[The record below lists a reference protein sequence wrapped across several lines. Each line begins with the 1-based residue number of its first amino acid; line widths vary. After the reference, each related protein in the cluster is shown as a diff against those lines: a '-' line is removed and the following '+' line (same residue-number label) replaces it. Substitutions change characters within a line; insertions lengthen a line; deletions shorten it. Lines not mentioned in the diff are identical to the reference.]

1 MENDM
6 KKVKESKKTNKK
18 QKRNSKNHLP
28 LIIGI
33 VLSLV
38 TGIAVPLVMDQI
50 NSQINPPVEEEYVPL
65 NPEFLAKPT
74 DGTTPKDHTA
84 IDNYRIAGGV
94 LSLTGNFKT
103 EQEGIALS
111 EGLIS
116 NKQIVNATRYVNSKR
131 AYVQYSTSGK
141 SANG

>member
-1 MENDM
+1 M

-18 QKRNSKNHLP
+18 QNIHSKNHLP
-28 LIIGI
+28 VIIGI

-38 TGIAVPLVMDQI
+38 TGIAVPLVLDQI

-65 NPEFLAKPT
+65 DPEFLKKPT

-94 LSLTGNFKT
+94 LSLTENFKT
-103 EQEGIALS
+103 EQEGVALS
-111 EGLIS
+111 NDIIT
-116 NKQIVNATRYVNSKR
+116 NKQMVKATRYVN
-131 AYVQYSTSGK
+131 
-141 SANG
+141 